1 MLGCLAFLAA
11 CGVHY
16 LGYRRF
22 LGDRLQDPDPQRRRA
37 GLVGWSRFAIAWQL
51 AVIVLSVAWLLPI
64 AMGHRPHG
72 YAWVAPPAGLVLGA
86 ALPLQ
91 LVVLSITRSAKRL

>member
-1 MLGCLAFLAA
+1 MAFVAA

-16 LGYRRF
+16 LGWRRF
-22 LGDRLQDPDPQRRRA
+22 LGHRLTDPDPARRRA
-37 GLVGWSRFAIAWQL
+37 GLAGWARFAIAWQL
-51 AVIVLSVAWLLPI
+51 AVIVLCAAWLVPI
-64 AMGHRPHG
+64 VASHRPG
-72 YAWVAPPAGLVLGA
+72 YAWIAPPAGLVLGA